1 MKHPA
6 WYPDWQEEAFDEL
19 VAKNKRLEDEFRLGH
34 WPRYDYDL
42 TAGKLLF
49 SDNGITKVVAE
60 IQLAGSTS
68 VKADN
73 WLWAWAN
80 SNLPG
85 CLLEDAKRAR
95 SFGEEN
101 GIDELSQPY
110 VTNEDN
116 DLEALGWDL
125 SAATVRLCDA
135 LGTYRSPRGEGG
147 ALYLVFKTVG
157 WAN

>member
-68 VKADN
+68 VK
-73 WLWAWAN
+73 
-80 SNLPG
+80 PTIG
-85 CLLEDAKRAR
+85 
-95 SFGEEN
+95 FGHGQIPTCPVAFLKTPSVPAPSERKT
-101 GIDELSQPY
+101 GS
-110 VTNEDN
+110 TN
-116 DLEALGWDL
+116 
-125 SAATVRLCDA
+125 
-135 LGTYRSPRGEGG
+135 
-147 ALYLVFKTVG
+147 
-157 WAN
+157 